1 MADMRTEY
9 EVSQKQNEVDL
20 LEQEKRTQ
28 QIVGYAMAVVILLI
42 IVLVIVLYR
51 TGKQR
56 QLVNTQ
62 LAKQNATVESQRDQL
77 EGLNNT
83 KDRFF
88 SIISHDLRGPVN
100 AFAGVAELIRFYVKD
115 KAYDELVEVT
125 EHIDQSSSQ
134 LSGLLDNL
142 LNWAVSQQGEFPY
155 SPEQVNIS
163 ELATELHGVFQNMSS
178 AKNIQLAM
186 DVAPEVT
193 AFVDRNSTM
202 TIIRNLI
209 GNALKFTESQGTI
222 TLSALVDKNQTII
235 KVQDTGVGIP
245 KEKLSTIF
253 QLLEKKSTWGTGG
266 EKGLGLGLQ
275 LAYEFAEM
283 NQGAISVDS
292 EVGVGTTFTVV
303 LPRKS

>member
-1 MADMRTEY
+1 
-9 EVSQKQNEVDL
+9 
-20 LEQEKRTQ
+20 
-28 QIVGYAMAVVILLI
+28 
-42 IVLVIVLYR
+42 
-51 TGKQR
+51 
-56 QLVNTQ
+56 
-62 LAKQNATVESQRDQL
+62 
-77 EGLNNT
+77 
-83 KDRFF
+83 
-88 SIISHDLRGPVN
+88 
-100 AFAGVAELIRFYVKD
+100 
-115 KAYDELVEVT
+115 
-125 EHIDQSSSQ
+125 
-134 LSGLLDNL
+134 
-142 LNWAVSQQGEFPY
+142 
-155 SPEQVNIS
+155 
-163 ELATELHGVFQNMSS
+163 
-178 AKNIQLAM
+178 M